1 MELLDIYDAAH
12 KKTGRVIERDG
23 EVLEGERL
31 LLVHVC
37 LFNSQGEMLIQR
49 RSADKDRYP
58 GCWDVSAGGF
68 VSSGEDSRQAVLREA
83 KEELGLELEDA
94 DFRFLLCEPFSYV
107 LDDFYLAFSDIAAE
121 DMHFQQ
127 EEVSE
132 LKWAGREEVFQM
144 LSDGRF
150 VDYAPELMKKIFDN
164 WFSFSAG

>member
-12 KKTGRVIERDG
+12 EKTGRVIERDG

-37 LFNSQGEMLIQR
+37 LFNSRGEMLIQR
-49 RSADKDRYP
+49 RSENKDRYP

-107 LDDFYLAFSDIAAE
+107 LDDLYLAFSDTAAE

-150 VDYAPELMKKIFDN
+150 VDYDTSLMEKIFD
-164 WFSFSAG
+164 AI

>member
-37 LFNSQGEMLIQR
+37 LFNSRGEMLIQR
-49 RSADKDRYP
+49 RSENKDRYP

-107 LDDFYLAFSDIAAE
+107 LDDFYLAFSDTAAE

-127 EEVSE
+127 EEVCE

-150 VDYAPELMKKIFDN
+150 VDYDTSLMEKIFD
-164 WFSFSAG
+164 AV

>member
-12 KKTGRVIERDG
+12 EKTGRVIERDG

-37 LFNSQGEMLIQR
+37 LFNSRGEMLIQR
-49 RSADKDRYP
+49 RSENKDRYP

-107 LDDFYLAFSDIAAE
+107 LDDFYLAFSDTAAE

-144 LSDGRF
+144 LSNGRF
-150 VDYAPELMKKIFDN
+150 VDYDAELMKKIFD
-164 WFSFSAG
+164 AV

>member
-37 LFNSQGEMLIQR
+37 LFNSRGEMLIQR
-49 RSADKDRYP
+49 RSENKDRYP

-107 LDDFYLAFSDIAAE
+107 LDDFYLAFSDTAAE

-132 LKWAGREEVFQM
+132 LKWAGREEVFQL

-150 VDYAPELMKKIFDN
+150 VDYDAELMKKIFD
-164 WFSFSAG
+164 AV